1 MYRYFV
7 AIVFMLLCSCS
18 VSVFNGTQTTIPLIK
33 QHKNEI
39 DGVEFSDSGREL
51 VFWTKHDLYIYEINN
66 SPDTS
71 YQFILLECIPLKENI
86 KAVPQQ
92 YRRLVKHIQLRDKK
106 INNLYLRKNKNG
118 LAYFGGCF
126 ALYGSYDVIK
136 DRLYFSG
143 TDKKNDYPYG
153 AFTIMN
159 GRKKICTFSGR
170 NLTKKAAG
178 YSHDIYDYCY
188 LSPNGRYGYFIFNWM
203 NCYGIPHGGYIPR
216 VCPWPEWTT
225 EKHHHVVMDIATRKI
240 LRISCIGGGNSTE
253 RDSHGSFSKISFS
266 RFMVA
271 IGEQSNMVAIF
282 DRNTGKLEIA
292 PLYQAE

>member
-66 SPDTS
+66 RPDTS
-71 YQFILLECIPLKENI
+71 YHFILLERIPLKENI
-86 KAVPQQ
+86 KAVPHQ
-92 YRRLVKHIQLRDKK
+92 YRRLVKHIQSREEK
-106 INNLYLRKNKNG
+106 INNLNFNNQDDLR
-118 LAYFGGCF
+118 YFQGCF
-126 ALYGSYDVIK
+126 ALYEPYNVIK
-136 DRLYFSG
+136 ECLYISG
-143 TDKKNDYPYG
+143 TDKKDDYPYG
-153 AFTIMN
+153 AFTILN
-159 GRKKICTFSGR
+159 GRKKNWTICGR
-170 NLTKKAAG
+170 NLAKKAIG
-178 YSHDIYDYCY
+178 YSYDVYDYCY

-203 NCYGIPHGGYIPR
+203 NYYGIPHGGYIPR

-225 EKHHHVVMDIATRKI
+225 EKHHHVVMDIATQKI
-240 LRISCIGGGNSTE
+240 LRISCLRFRNSAE
-253 RDSHGSFSKISFS
+253 IAADGSFSKLSLS

-271 IGEQSNMVAIF
+271 IGEKSNMIAIF
-282 DRNTGKLEIA
+282 DRKTGKLEIA
-292 PLYQAE
+292 PLYQTE